1 MTKMNKFQYILLYT
15 RLPLA
20 FEVFLT
26 SLVIFVEDEVVLVF
40 LGSLTLV
47 LLVSRSFF
55 SILIF
60 LSVLAELADKKP
72 LWKI

>member
-1 MTKMNKFQYILLYT
+1 MNKFQYILLYT